1 MKKFTKL
8 ITLAL
13 ALCMSVSMVLAS
25 SAAEIDQSGG
35 SGTTPVSLTTTN
47 GGIGGGDSGDVTPTK
62 LNVVVPTSLPMAM
75 SDNGTVVTATD
86 CKIVNKSYG
95 AVRVKTVNITAANG
109 WKLTAFGDKT
119 TLAGEGRNE
128 VPTVDIE
135 QACFFYFALR
145 SMISNAIYRGNTLPL
160 KLIQSPIKGCYMTG
174 VGDSKGSS
182 VGIEYA
188 AIVTPLS
195 NSVRNA
201 TIANVVI
208 VVEWDIA

>member
-1 MKKFTKL
+1 MKRFTKI

-13 ALCMSVSMVLAS
+13 ALCMSASLALAS

-35 SGTTPVSLTTTN
+35 SGTTPISLTTTN
-47 GGIGGGDSGDVTPTK
+47 GGLGGGDSGDVTPTK
-62 LNVVVPTSLPMAM
+62 LNVIVPTSLPMAM

-86 CKIVNKSYG
+86 CKIINKSYG
-95 AVRVKTVNITAANG
+95 AVRVKSVNITAENG

-119 TLAGEGRNE
+119 TLAGEK
-128 VPTVDIE
+128 VDSNKLGFSLSIGGG
-135 QACFFYFALR
+135 AVK
-145 SMISNAIYRGNTLPL
+145 STDNSNASTQ

-174 VGDSKGSS
+174 VGDVNKSS
-182 VGIEYA
+182 VAIDYA

-201 TIANVVI
+201 TIANIVI

>member
-1 MKKFTKL
+1 MKKFTKI

-13 ALCMSVSMVLAS
+13 ALCMSASIALAS

-35 SGTTPVSLTTTN
+35 SGTTPISLTTTN
-47 GGIGGGDSGDVTPTK
+47 GGLGGGDSGDVTPTK

-86 CKIVNKSYG
+86 CKIINKSYG
-95 AVRVKTVNITAANG
+95 AVRVKSVNITAENG

-119 TLAGEGRNE
+119 TLAGEK
-128 VPTVDIE
+128 VDSNKLGFSLSIGGG
-135 QACFFYFALR
+135 AVK
-145 SMISNAIYRGNTLPL
+145 STDNSNASTQ

-174 VGDSKGSS
+174 VGDVNKSS
-182 VGIEYA
+182 VAIDYA

-201 TIANVVI
+201 TIANIVI

>member
-1 MKKFTKL
+1 MKKFIKI

-13 ALCMSVSMVLAS
+13 ALCMSASLALAS

-35 SGTTPVSLTTTN
+35 SGTTPISLTTTN
-47 GGIGGGDSGDVTPTK
+47 GGLGGGDSGDVTPTK

-86 CKIVNKSYG
+86 CKIINKSYG
-95 AVRVKTVNITAANG
+95 AVRVKSVNITAENG

-119 TLAGEGRNE
+119 TLAGEK
-128 VPTVDIE
+128 VDSNKLGFSLSIGGGVVK
-135 QACFFYFALR
+135 
-145 SMISNAIYRGNTLPL
+145 STDNSNASTQ

-174 VGDSKGSS
+174 VGDVNKSS
-182 VGIEYA
+182 VAIDYA

-201 TIANVVI
+201 TIANIVI

>member
-119 TLAGEGRNE
+119 TLAGEK
-128 VPTVDIE
+128 VDSNKLGFSLSIGGG
-135 QACFFYFALR
+135 AVK
-145 SMISNAIYRGNTLPL
+145 STDNSNASTQ

>member
-1 MKKFTKL
+1 MKKFTKI

-13 ALCMSVSMVLAS
+13 ALCMSASLALAS

-35 SGTTPVSLTTTN
+35 SGTTPISLTTTN
-47 GGIGGGDSGDVTPTK
+47 GGLGGGDSGDVTPTK
-62 LNVVVPTSLPMAM
+62 LNVIVPTSLPMAM

-86 CKIVNKSYG
+86 CKIINKSYG
-95 AVRVKTVNITAANG
+95 AVRVKSVNITAENG

-119 TLAGEGRNE
+119 TLAGEK
-128 VPTVDIE
+128 VDSNKLGFSLSIGGG
-135 QACFFYFALR
+135 AVK
-145 SMISNAIYRGNTLPL
+145 STDNSNASTQ

-174 VGDSKGSS
+174 VGDVNKSS
-182 VGIEYA
+182 VAIDYA

-201 TIANVVI
+201 TIANIVI

>member
-1 MKKFTKL
+1 
-8 ITLAL
+8 
-13 ALCMSVSMVLAS
+13 
-25 SAAEIDQSGG
+25 
-35 SGTTPVSLTTTN
+35 
-47 GGIGGGDSGDVTPTK
+47 
-62 LNVVVPTSLPMAM
+62 
-75 SDNGTVVTATD
+75 
-86 CKIVNKSYG
+86 
-95 AVRVKTVNITAANG
+95 
-109 WKLTAFGDKT
+109 
-119 TLAGEGRNE
+119 
-128 VPTVDIE
+128 
-135 QACFFYFALR
+135 
-145 SMISNAIYRGNTLPL
+145 MISNAIYRGNTLPL

>member
-1 MKKFTKL
+1 MKRFTKI

-13 ALCMSVSMVLAS
+13 ALCMSASLALAS

-35 SGTTPVSLTTTN
+35 SGTTPISLTTTN
-47 GGIGGGDSGDVTPTK
+47 GGLGGGDSGDVTPTK

-86 CKIVNKSYG
+86 CKIINKSYG
-95 AVRVKTVNITAANG
+95 AVRVKSVNITAENG

-119 TLAGEGRNE
+119 TLAGEK
-128 VPTVDIE
+128 VDSNKLGFSLSIGGG
-135 QACFFYFALR
+135 AVK
-145 SMISNAIYRGNTLPL
+145 STDNSNASTQ

-174 VGDSKGSS
+174 VGDVNKSS
-182 VGIEYA
+182 VAIDYA

-201 TIANVVI
+201 TIANIVI
-208 VVEWDIA
+208 VVEWDVA

>member
-1 MKKFTKL
+1 MKRLNKI

-13 ALCMSVSMVLAS
+13 ELCMSASLALAS

-35 SGTTPVSLTTTN
+35 SGTTPISLTTTN
-47 GGIGGGDSGDVTPTK
+47 GGLGGGDSGDVTPTK
-62 LNVVVPTSLPMAM
+62 LIVIVPTSLPMEM

-86 CKIVNKSYG
+86 CKIINQSYG
-95 AVRVKTVNITAANG
+95 AVRVKSVNITAENG

-119 TLAGEGRNE
+119 TLAGEK
-128 VPTVDIE
+128 VDSNKLGFSLSICGG
-135 QACFFYFALR
+135 AVK
-145 SMISNAIYRGNTLPL
+145 STDNSNASTQ

-174 VGDSKGSS
+174 VGDVNKSS
-182 VGIEYA
+182 VAIDYA

-201 TIANVVI
+201 TIANIVI

>member
-1 MKKFTKL
+1 MKKFTKF

-13 ALCMSVSMVLAS
+13 ALCMSASLALAS

-35 SGTTPVSLTTTN
+35 SGTTPISLTTTN
-47 GGIGGGDSGDVTPTK
+47 GGLGGGDSGDVTPTK

-86 CKIVNKSYG
+86 CKIINKSYG
-95 AVRVKTVNITAANG
+95 AVRVKSVNITAENG

-119 TLAGEGRNE
+119 TLAGEK
-128 VPTVDIE
+128 VDSNKLGFSLSIGGG
-135 QACFFYFALR
+135 AVK
-145 SMISNAIYRGNTLPL
+145 STDNSNASTQ

-174 VGDSKGSS
+174 VGDVNKSS
-182 VGIEYA
+182 VAIDYA

-201 TIANVVI
+201 TIANIVI

>member
-1 MKKFTKL
+1 MKKFTKI

-13 ALCMSVSMVLAS
+13 ALCMSASLALAS

-35 SGTTPVSLTTTN
+35 SGTTPISLTTTN
-47 GGIGGGDSGDVTPTK
+47 GGLGGGDSGDVTPTK
-62 LNVVVPTSLPMAM
+62 LNVIVPTSLPMAM

-86 CKIVNKSYG
+86 CKIINKSYG
-95 AVRVKTVNITAANG
+95 AVRVKSVNITAENG

-119 TLAGEGRNE
+119 TLAGEK
-128 VPTVDIE
+128 VDSNKLGFSLSIGGG
-135 QACFFYFALR
+135 AVK
-145 SMISNAIYRGNTLPL
+145 STDNSNASTQ

-174 VGDSKGSS
+174 VGDVNKSS
-182 VGIEYA
+182 VAIDYA

-201 TIANVVI
+201 TIANIVI
-208 VVEWDIA
+208 VVEWDVA

>member
-1 MKKFTKL
+1 MKKFTKI

-13 ALCMSVSMVLAS
+13 ALCMSASLALAS

-35 SGTTPVSLTTTN
+35 SGTTPISLTTTN
-47 GGIGGGDSGDVTPTK
+47 GGLGGGDSGDVTPTK

-86 CKIVNKSYG
+86 CKIINKSYG
-95 AVRVKTVNITAANG
+95 AVRVKSVNITAENG

-119 TLAGEGRNE
+119 TLAGEK
-128 VPTVDIE
+128 VDSNKLGFSLSIGGG
-135 QACFFYFALR
+135 AVK
-145 SMISNAIYRGNTLPL
+145 STDNSNASTQ

-174 VGDSKGSS
+174 VGDVNKSS
-182 VGIEYA
+182 VAIDYA

-201 TIANVVI
+201 TIANIVI

>member
-1 MKKFTKL
+1 MKKFTKI

-13 ALCMSVSMVLAS
+13 ALCMSASLALAS

-35 SGTTPVSLTTTN
+35 SGTTPISLTTTN
-47 GGIGGGDSGDVTPTK
+47 GGLGGGDSGDVTPTK

-86 CKIVNKSYG
+86 CKIINKSYG
-95 AVRVKTVNITAANG
+95 AVRVKSVNITAENG

-119 TLAGEGRNE
+119 TLAGEK
-128 VPTVDIE
+128 VDSNKLGFSLSIGGG
-135 QACFFYFALR
+135 AVK
-145 SMISNAIYRGNTLPL
+145 STDNSNASTQ

-174 VGDSKGSS
+174 VGDVNKSS
-182 VGIEYA
+182 VAIDYA

-195 NSVRNA
+195 NSMRNA
-201 TIANVVI
+201 TIANIVI
-208 VVEWDIA
+208 VVEWDVA

>member
-1 MKKFTKL
+1 MKKFTKI

-13 ALCMSVSMVLAS
+13 ALCMSASLALAS

-35 SGTTPVSLTTTN
+35 SGTTPISLTTTN
-47 GGIGGGDSGDVTPTK
+47 GGLGGVDSGDVTPTK
-62 LNVVVPTSLPMAM
+62 LNVIVPTSLPMAM

-86 CKIVNKSYG
+86 CKIINKSYG
-95 AVRVKTVNITAANG
+95 AVRVKSVNITAENG

-119 TLAGEGRNE
+119 TLAGEK
-128 VPTVDIE
+128 VDSNKLGFSLSIGGG
-135 QACFFYFALR
+135 AVK
-145 SMISNAIYRGNTLPL
+145 STDNSNASTQ

-174 VGDSKGSS
+174 VGDVNKSS
-182 VGIEYA
+182 VAIDYA

-201 TIANVVI
+201 TIANIVI